1 MKGKISKIK
10 NTKGELALPITTVEA
25 VYLEDGKTKLS
36 DEIKDVLKY
45 EAFDDEGIIAEIPSV
60 IEEIDGIK
68 KDISEINSSLDNKAN
83 KNDVAKISNGTP
95 LFASNLADM
104 NDITRNYVNINDGYL
119 YVNNNGYWNKTS
131 VLYQSTGINDNSI
144 TPIKI
149 NKENQTYYSN
159 NLAIEL
165 IPMKYVSP
173 TTGEIMD
180 YTSTSGTTV
189 DDGVTEFIEVGENRV
204 FSYIGYSTESKI
216 NGCIY
221 DINKNK
227 IGNLLSPS
235 VAGGVVEMTM
245 PIGAKYIRVN
255 YSRKYKD
262 IFYVKEKF
270 INVKSNIKWLDVDIN
285 NLNKNVLDLIVDSQ
299 KTISKYKG
307 KKLACLGDSITYGYG
322 LSNPSI
328 EGWVAMLGRE
338 LEFAEVKNY
347 GLSGDLIAREVGIA
361 PSMAIR
367 YTTMNDDYDVVIVF
381 GGTNDY
387 YHGKKFGDKSST
399 DITEFYGALNV
410 LMTGL
415 QTKYLGKEIIFIT
428 PMSSYYAGHSSDV
441 LNKNTNKNLKDY
453 RDAIIERCE
462 YYSIPC
468 IDLYSICG
476 MDVAHNVNHKSY
488 YSQDGVHPNI
498 IGNERIKDRIK
509 GFLLTL

>member
-1 MKGKISKIK
+1 MENEQYIESGLSVGAVKYVDTNEIITEEEYNYIK
-10 NTKGELALPITTVEA
+10 NKTPELDRRV
-25 VYLEDGKTKLS
+25 G
-36 DEIKDVLKY
+36 
-45 EAFDDEGIIAEIPSV
+45 V
-60 IEEIDGIK
+60 IENEID
-68 KDISEINSSLDNKAN
+68 EINSSLDNKAN
-83 KNDVAKISNGTP
+83 KDDVTRISSGTP
-95 LFASNLADM
+95 LFASSVNDM
-104 NDITRNYVNINDGYL
+104 TDVTRNYVNTTDGYL

-165 IPMKYVSP
+165 IPMKYASP

-189 DDGVTEFIEVGENRV
+189 NDGVTEFIEVGENRV
-204 FSYIGYSTESKI
+204 FSYIGYSTDSKV

-235 VAGGVVEMTM
+235 VAGEVVEMTM

-285 NLNKNVLDLIVDSQ
+285 NLNKNVLDLIVDPQ
-299 KTISKYKG
+299 KTISKYTG

-338 LEFAEVKNY
+338 LGFAEVKNY

-428 PMSSYYAGHSSDV
+428 PMSSYFVGHSSDV